1 MEISRATNFLLERGA
16 TAFIKLY
23 SLNYFVSP
31 LLEGWL
37 EIPCCVEMQMP
48 PTLKSRE
55 IIDLY
60 KSLIDLS
67 FDSCEKDFVAGS
79 FLSTNEEIDSTLA
92 ACSYSV
98 SKKKKIGKGN
108 PQHEKFGLFSMLHQL
123 LVARG
128 EDMIQIRK
136 LFVKLS
142 LLMTKK

>member
-1 MEISRATNFLLERGA
+1 
-16 TAFIKLY
+16 
-23 SLNYFVSP
+23 
-31 LLEGWL
+31 
-37 EIPCCVEMQMP
+37 MQMP

-108 PQHEKFGLFSMLHQL
+108 SQHEKFGLFFHVTSI
-123 LVARG
+123 VSSTRRRYDTDT
-128 EDMIQIRK
+128 ETFCKTITIDD
-136 LFVKLS
+136 
-142 LLMTKK
+142 